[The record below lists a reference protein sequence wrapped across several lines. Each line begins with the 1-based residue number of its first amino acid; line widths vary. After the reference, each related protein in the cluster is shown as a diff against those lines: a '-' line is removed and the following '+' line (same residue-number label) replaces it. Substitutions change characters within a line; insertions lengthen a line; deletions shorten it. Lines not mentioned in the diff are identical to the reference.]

1 MGVSITDIMY
11 SMNKLGVKD
20 EEFRN
25 WVSKIV
31 NCITVVQGI
40 DIDSYTVSPDGNKV
54 WLAFE
59 DPDDEYNA
67 LEVCLQNTKIDGEY
81 ITLIRIVNVTEF
93 WSTFTV
99 VNICDIVCHITNEW
113 SR

>member
-1 MGVSITDIMY
+1 MGVSITDVTH
-11 SMNKLGVKD
+11 SMNKLSVED

-31 NCITVVQGI
+31 NLITVVRGV

-93 WSTFTV
+93 WSTFTDT
-99 VNICDIVCHITNEW
+99 NICDIVCQITNRW
-113 SR
+113 RY

>member
-1 MGVSITDIMY
+1 MGASVTDIMH

-31 NCITVVQGI
+31 YQIIVVCGV

-59 DPDDEYNA
+59 DPNDEYNA
-67 LEVCLQNTKIDGEY
+67 LEVCLQNTKTDCKY
-81 ITLIRIVNVTEF
+81 TTLIRIVNVTEF
-93 WSTFTV
+93 WSTFTAT
-99 VNICDIVCHITNEW
+99 NICDIVCQITNRW
-113 SR
+113 RY

>member
-1 MGVSITDIMY
+1 MGVSITDVTH
-11 SMNKLGVKD
+11 SMDKLSVED

-31 NCITVVQGI
+31 NLITVVQGV

-93 WSTFTV
+93 WSTFTDT
-99 VNICDIVCHITNEW
+99 NICDIVCQITNRW
-113 SR
+113 RY